1 MKRGE
6 AKAYR
11 AAIVAARN
19 TVTEDNA
26 RLVISVLYPDWAAGA
41 HTVGEIYNADGQ
53 MWECFQAYDNATY
66 PDIQP
71 GNAAWYT
78 FNRPLHGKSMET
90 ARPFVQ
96 PTGAH
101 DMYKSGEYMIWTDGR
116 TYRCTADTAYSPA
129 DYAAAWEVTT

>member
-11 AAIVAARN
+11 AAIVAARD

-78 FNRPLHGKSMET
+78 FNRPLHGKSAET

-129 DYAAAWEVTT
+129 DYAAVWEVTT

>member
-11 AAIVAARN
+11 AAIVAARD

-26 RLVISVLYPDWAAGA
+26 RLVISLLYPDWAAGA
-41 HTVGEIYNADGQ
+41 HTVGEIYNADEQ
-53 MWECFQAYDNATY
+53 MWECFQAYDNYTH

-78 FNRPLHGKSMET
+78 FNRPFHGKSAET
-90 ARPFVQ
+90 ARPFVK
-96 PTGAH
+96 PTGVH
-101 DMYKSGEYMIWTDGR
+101 DMYKVGEYMVYSDNK
-116 TYRCTADTAYSPA
+116 TYLCKSDTAYSPA
-129 DYAAAWEVTT
+129 DYAPAWEEIA